1 MAGNVLEIVHR
12 QFTAPVA
19 VLGSGI
25 PAIDRITGIGGY
37 PRGRITELFGTASS
51 GKSALAVT
59 CCLNAAALGLTVVW
73 IDLEHSL
80 TAKLPLDPGPSAR
93 DILLLEPQTAE
104 DAVDRAVIL
113 LERADIDL
121 LVMDSAIA
129 MNPSRRPEGMPSNM
143 ARAEMV
149 GRALRKLTTLVARRH
164 CVMLFLSRSYLM
176 AVPAS
181 VASIGGGALRS
192 FASLRL
198 KTTQEQ
204 LAMDEGD
211 LSSFAVRVRVV
222 KNKLAPPE
230 REALLYYSL
239 ADGTLAEEPPA
250 MVAEEPGEEP
260 WP

>member
-1 MAGNVLEIVHR
+1 MAGHVLDTAYR
-12 QFTAPVA
+12 QSTSQLT
-19 VLGSGI
+19 VLASGI

-51 GKSALAVT
+51 GKSALAMT
-59 CCLNAAALGLTVVW
+59 CCLNTAALGLSVVW

-80 TAKLPLDPGPSAR
+80 KTKMPPDLDPSAR
-93 DILLLEPQTAE
+93 DILLLEPTTAE
-104 DAVDRAVIL
+104 DAVDMAVIL
-113 LERADIDL
+113 LERANIDL
-121 LVMDSAIA
+121 LVMDSAIV
-129 MNPSRRPEGMPSNM
+129 MNPSRRPAGMPLNM

-149 GRALRKLTTLVARRH
+149 GRALRKFMTFVARRK

-176 AVPAS
+176 AVPGS

-198 KTTQEQ
+198 KMTQEQ
-204 LAMDEGD
+204 LTMDEGD
-211 LSSFAVRVRVV
+211 PSSFAVLVQVV

-230 REALLYYSL
+230 RETLLYYSL
-239 ADGTLAEEPPA
+239 ANGRLTEEPPA

-260 WP
+260 WS

>member
-1 MAGNVLEIVHR
+1 MTANVLEIVHR
-12 QFTAPVA
+12 QFTAHIA
-19 VLGSGI
+19 VLTSGV
-25 PAIDRITGIGGY
+25 PAIDHITGIGGY

-51 GKSALAVT
+51 GKSALAIA
-59 CCLNAAALGLTVVW
+59 CCLNAAALGLTIVW

-80 TAKLPLDPGPSAR
+80 AAKLPSDLGPSAR

-104 DAVDRAVIL
+104 EAVDMATIL

-121 LVMDSAIA
+121 LVMDSAIV
-129 MNPSRRPEGMPSNM
+129 MNPSHRPEGMPSNM

-149 GRALRKLTTLVARRH
+149 GRALRKLTTLVAHRN

-176 AVPAS
+176 AVPS
-181 VASIGGGALRS
+181 SIASIGGSALRS

-204 LAMDEGD
+204 LTLDEGD
-211 LSSFAVRVRVV
+211 PSSLMVRVRVV

-230 REALLYYSL
+230 RETLLYYSL
-239 ADGTLAEEPPA
+239 ASGRLTEEPPGLI
-250 MVAEEPGEEP
+250 AEGTGEDFQP
-260 WP
+260 

>member
-1 MAGNVLEIVHR
+1 MLEIVHR
-12 QFTAPVA
+12 QFTAPIT

-51 GKSALAVT
+51 GKSALAMA
-59 CCLNAAALGLTVVW
+59 CCLNAASLGLTVVW

-80 TAKLPLDPGPSAR
+80 AAKLPLDPGPSAR

-104 DAVDRAVIL
+104 DAVDMAVIL
-113 LERADIDL
+113 LERAAIDL

-149 GRALRKLTTLVARRH
+149 GRALRKLTTLVARRL

-192 FASLRL
+192 FSSLRL

-204 LAMDEGD
+204 LGLDEGD
-211 LSSFAVRVRVV
+211 PSYFVVRVRVV
-222 KNKLAPPE
+222 KNKLASPE
-230 REALLYYSL
+230 RETLLYYSL

-250 MVAEEPGEEP
+250 MVAEQPEEEP

>member
-1 MAGNVLEIVHR
+1 MNMLKSIQQ
-12 QFTAPVA
+12 QFTAPVV

-25 PAIDRITGIGGY
+25 PSIDRITGIGGY

-51 GKSALAVT
+51 GKSALAVA
-59 CCLNAAALGLTVVW
+59 CCLNAATLGLTVVW

-80 TAKLPLDPGPSAR
+80 TAKLPQDLGPSAQ
-93 DILLLEPQTAE
+93 DILLLEPETAE
-104 DAVDRAVIL
+104 DAVDMAVIL
-113 LERADIDL
+113 LERASIDL

-129 MNPSRRPEGMPSNM
+129 MNPSHRPEGTPLNM

-149 GRALRKLTTLVARRH
+149 GRALRKLTTLVARRN

-176 AVPAS
+176 AVPGS

-198 KTTQEQ
+198 KMTQEQ
-204 LAMDEGD
+204 LSLDEGD
-211 LSSFAVRVRVV
+211 PTSFAIRVRVV

-230 REALLYYSL
+230 RETVLHYSL
-239 ADGTLAEEPPA
+239 VDGRLAEEPPGL
-250 MVAEEPGEEP
+250 VAEEPREEP
-260 WP
+260 WL

>member
-1 MAGNVLEIVHR
+1 MTASVLEIVRR
-12 QFTAPVA
+12 QFSAPTA
-19 VLGSGI
+19 VLTSGV

-51 GKSALAVT
+51 GKSALAIA
-59 CCLNAAALGLTVVW
+59 CCLNAAAQGLTAVW

-80 TAKLPLDPGPSAR
+80 AAKLPLELDPSAR
-93 DILLLEPQTAE
+93 DILLLEPKTAE
-104 DAVDRAVIL
+104 DAVDMAVLL
-113 LERADIDL
+113 LERASIDL
-121 LVMDSAIA
+121 LVMDSAIS
-129 MNPSRRPEGMPSNM
+129 MNPSLRSKDMPLNM

-149 GRALRKLTTLVARRH
+149 GRALRKFTTLVARRN

-176 AVPAS
+176 AAPAS

-198 KTTQEQ
+198 QTTQEQ
-204 LAMDEGD
+204 LTLDEGD
-211 LSSFAVRVRVV
+211 PSSLTVRVRVV

-230 REALLYYSL
+230 RDTLLYYSL
-239 ADGTLAEEPPA
+239 TSGRLTEEPPGLI
-250 MVAEEPGEEP
+250 AEETGEDF

>member
-1 MAGNVLEIVHR
+1 MSGNMLEIVHQ
-12 QFTAPVA
+12 QFTAPIT
-19 VLGSGI
+19 VLESGI
-25 PAIDRITGIGGY
+25 PAIDCITGIGGY

-51 GKSALAVT
+51 GKSALAVA

-80 TAKLPLDPGPSAR
+80 AAKLPLDPGPWAR
-93 DILLLEPQTAE
+93 NILLLEPQTAE
-104 DAVDRAVIL
+104 DAVDMAVIL
-113 LERADIDL
+113 LERAGIDL
-121 LVMDSAIA
+121 LVMDSAIV
-129 MNPSRRPEGMPSNM
+129 MNPSHRPEGMPFNM

-149 GRALRKLTTLVARRH
+149 GRALRKLTTLVARRN
-164 CVMLFLSRSYLM
+164 CVMLFLSRSYQM
-176 AVPAS
+176 AIPAS
-181 VASIGGGALRS
+181 VASIGGSALRS

-204 LAMDEGD
+204 LTLDEGD
-211 LSSFAVRVRVV
+211 PSSFAVRVRVV

-239 ADGTLAEEPPA
+239 ANGTLAEQPPA
-250 MVAEEPGEEP
+250 MVSEQPEEEP